1 MPAGVYV
8 NLFDRRSM
16 DHARDAL
23 VKLWNDPDAEVRQGL
38 VMVATAAVSV
48 TTGTALMAALQ
59 QPTLITVALD
69 CTVRGGGLALPTT
82 T

>member
-8 NLFDRRSM
+8 NLFDRQSM

-23 VKLWNDPDAEVRQGL
+23 VKLWHDPDAEVRQGL
-38 VMVATAAVSV
+38 VKVATAAVSV
-48 TTGTALMAALQ
+48 TTGTALMAALL
-59 QPTLITVALD
+59 PPALLTVALD
-69 CTVRGGGLALPTT
+69 CTVRGGVLALPTT